1 MGIVECEGK
10 STRDINVAIKA
21 LMADGETEIYVRHPA
36 ARHNLAVALTV
47 PVRVIVEGSVG
58 YYCGGM
64 GDGPTIAVQ
73 GSAGWG
79 LAEGMM
85 SGTVMVEKN
94 AGNGAAAA
102 IRGGTVV
109 VRGDVS
115 ARAGISMKGGTVI
128 VGGSVG
134 YMTGFMMQKGTI
146 IILGDAGAALG
157 DSLYEGRIFIAGRI
171 GELGND
177 AVLAT
182 LHGDDERYLTE
193 TLAPFG
199 YEAAHY
205 DFKKIVAG
213 RKLWNFDKTDF
224 ATWKAAL

>member
-10 STRDINVAIKA
+10 TLRQINIAIKA
-21 LMADGETEIYVRHPA
+21 LIAGGETDIRVRHPA
-36 ARHNLAVALTV
+36 AHHNLAVALTV
-47 PVRVIVEGSVG
+47 PVRVTFEGSVG

-64 GDGPTIAVQ
+64 GDGPTIEVH

-128 VGGSVG
+128 VGGNVG

-157 DSLYEGRIFIAGRI
+157 DSLYEGHIFIAGRI
-171 GELGND
+171 SELGND
-177 AVLAT
+177 AVLGT
-182 LHGDDERYLTE
+182 LSGDDERYLAE

-199 YEAAHY
+199 YEAARY
-205 DFKKIVAG
+205 EFKKIEAG

-224 ATWKAAL
+224 ATWKVAL